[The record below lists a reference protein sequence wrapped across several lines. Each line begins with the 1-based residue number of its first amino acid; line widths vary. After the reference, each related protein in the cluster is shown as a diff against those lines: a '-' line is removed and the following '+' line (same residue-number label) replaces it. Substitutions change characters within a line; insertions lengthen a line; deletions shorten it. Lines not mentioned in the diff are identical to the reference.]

1 METAEAMRSVRS
13 QMNLSLAAE
22 KGCKK
27 ATLVIIFISL
37 CFQGKLENLKFQKNN
52 GLTNI
57 ENSWFYFPDVAAI
70 AWLFFW
76 PLGKIGY
83 TTSRE

>member
-37 CFQGKLENLKFQKNN
+37 CFQGKLENLKSMNKTMDLLILRTHGSTF
-52 GLTNI
+52 LM
-57 ENSWFYFPDVAAI
+57 
-70 AWLFFW
+70 LR
-76 PLGKIGY
+76 PLLGFSFGH
-83 TTSRE
+83 